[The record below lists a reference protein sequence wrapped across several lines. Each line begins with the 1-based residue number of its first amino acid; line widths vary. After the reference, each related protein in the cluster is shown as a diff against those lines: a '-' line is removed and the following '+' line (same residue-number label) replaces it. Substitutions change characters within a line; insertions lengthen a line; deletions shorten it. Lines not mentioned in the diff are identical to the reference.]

1 MPRTRK
7 TNRDDEAGAAIA
19 AGGYG
24 CVFRPP
30 IGSVA
35 NQARIDSRP
44 YITKVM
50 SKKAAKEEMTEV
62 TKFLPLVKTI
72 KNYEKYFLLDDI
84 FLDENFGPL
93 TAEDKI
99 DFNQKCDLA
108 LPGIT
113 AKNVNTNLATLS
125 ALYIPDGGTSIQEV
139 FRQLGPRIGTDADHV
154 FGAVVAGMINVLKG
168 AIIPMNKKGIVHN
181 DLKGGNMLVA
191 NDSIYSAKLNVP
203 DIKLIDWG
211 LAKQVPDRHT
221 GHDIVSNLPLQF
233 NAPFSIILLN
243 ASVAK
248 VIRLY
253 SSTRIITGDINNVVL
268 KGLAVELLDSTQ
280 TNIGE
285 GHSGYISTL
294 FDNLV
299 VPFNNPGIGVFGISQ
314 KCVNSAN
321 LNFSYVVDYI
331 ADVLDNFMVIE
342 NKGASESY
350 FLNIEAY
357 YYNVYIYN
365 CDIWG
370 FLSSLL
376 DYVMSIPR
384 RLYAQ
389 SSMAQK
395 ITYILFKYCYST
407 KYASIRIPIAELLT
421 DLNDLVVISRVP
433 KAVLGA
439 TPPSSNSAASPKG
452 SPPKIPA
459 AAAAAAS
466 PRTLRTVSYTRRGQ
480 LVPAAAVPAAAA
492 SPRTPRT
499 VSYARRGQ
507 NVAAVPAAAASPRTP
522 RTVSYARRGQNV
534 AAAASPKAQPDH
546 LTSWKLQQGP
556 PPGIPQLA
564 LPLKL
569 SSVVSLD
576 KNVISLPPGMTKCPK
591 GYIKNKQTGKCH
603 RKTQGKKAA
612 SASPGESP
620 VGLPQRF
627 ESFKIQS
634 IVSLSPGRTKCPKGY
649 IKNKTTGKCHR
660 K

>member
-7 TNRDDEAGAAIA
+7 NIRDEAGAAIA

-35 NQARIDSRP
+35 HQARIDSRP
-44 YITKVM
+44 YVTKVM
-50 SKKAAKEEMTEV
+50 SKKAAKEEMAEV
-62 TKFLPLVKTI
+62 TKFLPIIKTI

-113 AKNVNTNLATLS
+113 AQNVNTRLATLS
-125 ALYIPDGGTSIQEV
+125 ALYIPDGGTSLQEV
-139 FRQLGPRIGTDADHV
+139 FRQIAPRIGTDIDHV
-154 FGAVVAGMINVLKG
+154 FGAIVFGMIKVLKG
-168 AIIPMNKKGIVHN
+168 AIIPMNKRGIIHN

-191 NDSIYSAKLNVP
+191 NESIRSATLNVP

-211 LAKQVPDRHT
+211 LATQVPDRHA
-221 GHDIVSNLPLQF
+221 GHDIISNKPLQF

-253 SSTRIITGDINNVVL
+253 SRTRIITGDINNAVL
-268 KGLAVELLDSTQ
+268 KGLAVDLLDSTQ

-314 KCVNSAN
+314 KCVNTAN

-331 ADVLDNFMVIE
+331 ADILDNFMVIE

-370 FLSSLL
+370 FLSSFI

-384 RLYAQ
+384 RLYHQ
-389 SSMAQK
+389 SSLAQK

-407 KYASIRIPIAELLT
+407 KYASIRIPIAELLA
-421 DLNDLVVISRVP
+421 DLDDLVVISNVP

-459 AAAAAAS
+459 A
-466 PRTLRTVSYTRRGQ
+466 
-480 LVPAAAVPAAAA
+480 
-492 SPRTPRT
+492 
-499 VSYARRGQ
+499 
-507 NVAAVPAAAASPRTP
+507 VAAVAAVATASPRTP

-534 AAAASPKAQPDH
+534 AAASPKAQ
-546 LTSWKLQQGP
+546 LAQQTSWKLQQGP

-564 LPLKL
+564 LPIKL
-569 SSVVSLD
+569 SSVVSLG
-576 KNVISLPPGMTKCPK
+576 KNVISLPPGITKCPK

-603 RKTQGKKAA
+603 RKTQGKKAT
-612 SASPGESP
+612 ASPGESP
-620 VGLPQRF
+620 IGLPQRS
-627 ESFKIQS
+627 ESFKIPS
-634 IVSLSPGRTKCPKGY
+634 IVSLPPGRTKCPKGY